1 MNIQNIQTTA
11 HDFAVKKISMLVLS
25 VKSGQNFQNIQNFY
39 NIHNV
44 HAIDMLAIFL
54 LCETMKQL
62 LLNVYHKSLLSIY
75 QTI

>member
-1 MNIQNIQTTA
+1 MNIQNFQTTA
-11 HDFAVKKISMLVLS
+11 HDSVVKKISMLVLP

-54 LCETMKQL
+54 LCETMTQL
-62 LLNVYHKSLLSIY
+62 L
-75 QTI
+75 